1 MIARLRSRLPDL
13 PSPRRGLVRLAGL
26 LLALFPAAP
35 AFAATTDAGAPPE
48 LEALRRNQ
56 ERSAAQLRAE
66 AVALREAS
74 GDRGYRAWAALAVAE
89 FENDLENAG
98 PALDLIEEALREA
111 GALGLDALRFEA
123 LVRKSTILVNRGR
136 SDETRAVLEEMERL
150 VDADGRPAWRAQWL
164 HERGVLERKLGR
176 FEHARSLFLQ
186 AREVLREHG
195 DDAGVARELNS
206 IGMLDGRTG
215 RFSDAVAM
223 HNEALS
229 LARRGADQGEIARS
243 LRMLGV
249 LYRNLDDEELASRY
263 LLEALDYV
271 EERNRREAIA
281 LHGELSGSLTRQERF
296 AEAEFHAQ
304 RSVELAEISGSPPN
318 RVNAFTRMAE
328 LRLVQNRI
336 PEAERW
342 VERAFESFDAVAV
355 RDQVLLRLTRI
366 RVQAIRGSD
375 RGILEEA
382 GDVLAAT
389 RRIGDRILERAALD
403 LLSEQQLRAGD
414 AASAFLT
421 RKAHQALDKELA
433 IDVAARRIAVLESS
447 LERERAAA
455 ERDLL
460 ERDNAIQALTL
471 NRQRLVGAALAAGVL
486 ALLAVAGLLFTRYRD
501 AERRR
506 REVSA
511 SRDELARLH
520 QALLDSATELERV
533 AHTDA
538 LTGLSNRHAIVD
550 ELSRRLRE
558 PTRALAVMLLDLDH
572 FKQINDQ
579 HGHLAGD
586 AVLREVALRLRA
598 ALPGA
603 VIGRWGGEE
612 FIAVLDADS
621 PEHAETIAGSAR
633 ALVAATP
640 VRHGERELAISTSI
654 GIALRRSG
662 EGMDA
667 LLAAADAALYRAKR
681 AGRNRVELAPA

>member
-1 MIARLRSRLPDL
+1 MLLVLVSLALSPARL
-13 PSPRRGLVRLAGL
+13 LAQQ
-26 LLALFPAAP
+26 AAP
-35 AFAATTDAGAPPE
+35 PDID
-48 LEALRRNQ
+48 ALRRNQ
-56 ERSAAQLRAE
+56 DRSAAELRAE
-66 AVALREAS
+66 AVSLREGS
-74 GDRGYRAWAALAVAE
+74 TDRAYRAWAALAVAE

-98 PALDLIEEALREA
+98 PALELVEQALAEAS
-111 GALGLDALRFEA
+111 ALKLDELRFEL

-136 SDETRAVLEEMERL
+136 SEETQAVLDEMKVL
-150 VDADGRPAWRAQWL
+150 VDASGRRDWEAQWL
-164 HERGVLERKLGR
+164 HECGVLERKLGR
-176 FEHARSLFLQ
+176 FERARALFLQ
-186 AREVLREHG
+186 AREALRERG

-223 HNEALS
+223 HNEALT
-229 LARRGADQGEIARS
+229 LARRGADRGEIARS

-281 LHGELSGSLTRQERF
+281 LHGELSGSFTRLERF
-296 AEAEFHAQ
+296 ADADFHAQ

-318 RVNAFTRMAE
+318 KVNSFTRMAE
-328 LRLVQNRI
+328 LRLIQNRI

-342 VERAFESFDAVAV
+342 VERAFESYDAVAI

-366 RVQAIRGSD
+366 KVQAIRGSNPD
-375 RGILEEA
+375 ILAEA
-382 GDVLAAT
+382 EAVLAET
-389 RRIGDRILERAALD
+389 RRIGDRILERGALD

-414 AASAFLT
+414 AASAFVT

-447 LERERAAA
+447 LEREREAA

-471 NRQRLVGAALAAGVL
+471 NRQRLFGIALIAGL
-486 ALLAVAGLLFTRYRD
+486 FALVAVAGLFYTRYRHAD
-501 AERRR
+501 RRR

-520 QALLDSATELERV
+520 QALVDTAAELERV

-550 ELSRRLRE
+550 ELARRLRD
-558 PTRALAVMLLDLDH
+558 PSRALAVMLLDLDH
-572 FKQINDQ
+572 FKQVNDL

-586 AVLREVALRLRA
+586 AVLREVAERLRA
-598 ALPGA
+598 ALPSA
-603 VIGRWGGEE
+603 TIGRWGGEE
-612 FIAVLDADS
+612 FIALIDVASPAQADAI
-621 PEHAETIAGSAR
+621 AESAR
-633 ALVAATP
+633 TLIAATP
-640 VRHGERELAISTSI
+640 VRFSERDIAISTSI
-654 GIALRRSG
+654 GMALRRTG
-662 EGMDA
+662 EGMDGI
-667 LLAAADAALYRAKR
+667 LANSDAALYRAKR
-681 AGRNRVELAPA
+681 AGRNRVELASA